1 MIKDTRFPPITVVT
15 SVFNKAE
22 IIEKCIS
29 SLLEID
35 YPDFTIL
42 VIEQFSTDGS
52 WEILQKFTGR
62 IRLLRVPGNH
72 PIALN
77 RALDEVTTPLVAFT
91 DADCTVEPDWLR
103 ELADGFFDEEEIVAT
118 AGLVRTGKGR
128 PLLATLIGIETE
140 DRYARFPRYLARS
153 PTMNLCVRAEAARAV
168 RFDERLRVALET
180 DFGYRLTKLG
190 KMRYTPR
197 AVVYHYNRTKWS
209 GFFRQQV
216 GYARGAFWV
225 YLRHAGKLA
234 GDHISTFGMLV
245 QIPLFCLGALCLA
258 FAAADRCFLF
268 GAAVAWGILLAL
280 YARDTLRLPIS
291 GRHYP
296 VMVAIFIVRTVAW
309 TAGAFRA
316 LYSFAMMPF
325 RRGNGGTTW

>member
-1 MIKDTRFPPITVVT
+1 MADETRFPPITVVT

-22 IIEKCIS
+22 IVERCIS
-29 SLLEID
+29 SLLALE

-52 WEILQKFTGR
+52 WEILRKFEGR
-62 IRLLRVPGNH
+62 IRILRVPGNH

-77 RALDEVTTPLVAFT
+77 RLLDEAATPLVAFT

-103 ELADGFFDEEEIVAT
+103 ELAGGFFEEDGIVAT
-118 AGLVRTGKGR
+118 AGLVRTGRGI
-128 PLLATLIGIETE
+128 PLLATLIGIENE
-140 DRYARFPRYLARS
+140 NRYSRFPRYLSRS
-153 PTMNLCVRAEAARAV
+153 PTQNLCVRTEAARRV

-225 YLRHAGKLA
+225 YRMHAGKLA
-234 GDHISTFGMLV
+234 GDHISTFSMIS
-245 QIPLFCLGALCLA
+245 QIPLFCLGAVCLVL
-258 FAAADRCFLF
+258 AAADLRFLWV
-268 GAAVAWGILLAL
+268 AAGSWGMLLAL
-280 YARDTLRLPIS
+280 YVRDALRLPVAR
-291 GRHYP
+291 RHCP
-296 VMVAIFIVRTVAW
+296 MMLLIFFVRTVGW
-309 TAGAFRA
+309 TVGAFRA
-316 LYSFAMMPF
+316 LYSFATLPF
-325 RRGNGGTTW
+325 RHGRGGPVW